1 MIYMKNNDQIPE
13 KPQHDAKL
21 LVLRCSYRVKKAD
34 DPSRI
39 CKGCALCVGI
49 FGCVNRKACP
59 DDGTGLNLYYE
70 GSVLE

>member
-1 MIYMKNNDQIPE
+1 MEKNVNNST

-21 LVLRCSYRVKKAD
+21 LVLRCSYSVKKAEN
-34 DPSRI
+34 PERI
-39 CKGCALCVGI
+39 CIGCALRVGL

-70 GSVLE
+70 GSTLE